1 MNVVE
6 QFIQSKTGEL
16 QICEDGIF
24 VGKDFVGVIDG
35 ATSVSKRRFDGRTT
49 AQVAKDVL
57 LEAISNLPADI
68 SGQDGVMQ
76 LDGAI
81 ANWYRD
87 NNVYD
92 SMRDNPSERCFAS
105 AVIFSKQQ
113 QQLWMVGE
121 CQALVDG
128 KHKLNEK
135 FVDQLF
141 ANVRAFYLEAE
152 LLKGKTIEELIEN
165 DTGRAYVV
173 PLIIQQTL
181 FQNTDNKPF
190 GFDSFDGFYNRSR
203 PVKTVALSPS
213 TEYVVLAT
221 DGYPELYPTLKQSE
235 SALQQILKE
244 DPLCFR
250 QNKQVRA
257 FKKDME
263 SFDDRAYIKLQLS

>member
-1 MNVVE
+1 MKVIE
-6 QFIQSKTGEL
+6 QYINSKTGNL
-16 QICEDGIF
+16 NTCEDGIF
-24 VGKDFVGVIDG
+24 VGKNFVAVIDG
-35 ATSVSKRRFDGRTT
+35 ATSTTKRKFEGKTT

-57 LEAISNLPADI
+57 LGALADLPADCT
-68 SGQDGVMQ
+68 GQDGVIR
-76 LDGAI
+76 LDNAI
-81 ANWYRD
+81 TDWYRE

-105 AVIFSKQQ
+105 AIIFSRQKR
-113 QQLWMVGE
+113 QLWMVGE

-128 KHKLNEK
+128 EHITNEK

-141 ANVRAFYLEAE
+141 ANVRTFYLEAE
-152 LLKGKTIEELIEN
+152 LLKGKTVEELREN
-165 DTGRAYVV
+165 DTGRAYVL

-203 PVKTVALSPS
+203 PVKIVDMSPN
-213 TEYVVLAT
+213 TEYIVLAS
-221 DGYPELYPTLKQSE
+221 DGYPELYPTLQKSE
-235 SALQQILKE
+235 AALQRVLKE

-257 FKKDME
+257 FPKGAE
-263 SFDDRAYIKLQLS
+263 SFDDRSYLRIQL